1 MSGLE
6 RQVDVAVVGGGP
18 VGVTLGVLL
27 AERGWSVE
35 ILERWAEPYRLP
47 RAVHLDDEAARV
59 LQACGLGRDLSRVTE
74 AAPLYEWR
82 NGAGTPLL
90 RLGRS
95 GEGVCGWPASA
106 MFHQPTLEAL
116 LQRRAVELGV
126 GLRRGREVTDLQ
138 PHADGVTVVG
148 ADGQSLRSRYLVG
161 CDGADSTVAALVG
174 LPSCDLGFSH
184 DWLIVDV
191 VPAEPK
197 VFEPINLQV
206 CDPARPTTAVSGG
219 PGRRRFEFMC
229 LPGESLD
236 RLSSPERAWEL
247 LERWGLHP
255 GNATLE
261 RHASY
266 RFAARYATR
275 WREGRVLVAGDAAH
289 QMPPFAGQG
298 LCAGLRDAAN
308 LAWKLDLV
316 LAGTAP
322 DALLDAYQA
331 ERLPEVR
338 ASIDFSVELG
348 RVICVADPAEAAA
361 RDQAMAAA
369 VGPDPI
375 EVPALP
381 PIAAGLVELSTP
393 LAGQL
398 FPQGRCGGVRF
409 DDVHGAGWRLV
420 TLPQVAPEGGPPTGW
435 FDAIGGRVVTVA
447 ADDPFYGAWFAR
459 HGVAA
464 AVQRPDFHLY
474 GTASDRA
481 GLTRLLAGLRSR
493 LRLPSATP
501 GA

>member
-1 MSGLE
+1 
-6 RQVDVAVVGGGP
+6 
-18 VGVTLGVLL
+18 
-27 AERGWSVE
+27 
-35 ILERWAEPYRLP
+35 
-47 RAVHLDDEAARV
+47 
-59 LQACGLGRDLSRVTE
+59 
-74 AAPLYEWR
+74 
-82 NGAGTPLL
+82 
-90 RLGRS
+90 
-95 GEGVCGWPASA
+95 
-106 MFHQPTLEAL
+106 
-116 LQRRAVELGV
+116 
-126 GLRRGREVTDLQ
+126 
-138 PHADGVTVVG
+138 
-148 ADGQSLRSRYLVG
+148 
-161 CDGADSTVAALVG
+161 
-174 LPSCDLGFSH
+174 
-184 DWLIVDV
+184 
-191 VPAEPK
+191 

-266 RFAARYATR
+266 RFAARYTTR